1 MGKGFSKFYKS
12 FTILTHNCNH
22 PNWYVLAKLPNNP
35 DSKAVSYDIMD
46 CTYGLSLISALC
58 STTYIVI
65 ITDTNLIYT
74 P

>member
-1 MGKGFSKFYKS
+1 MGKGLVNFTNHSPSK
-12 FTILTHNCNH
+12 L
-22 PNWYVLAKLPNNP
+22 VLAKLPNNP

-46 CTYGLSLISALC
+46 CTYGPSLTSVLS